1 MPLPRTLFART
12 VTIIAAVSL
21 SFLLYTLGVIGYYM
35 LVPVGKQAADDYA
48 ALMLFAAHSWAE
60 RPSSKR
66 DKYAQE
72 LFEKYNLKI
81 KETQPQLTE
90 AHEFLP
96 YYFFLETALE
106 EQAGLKGSI
115 NISRDSHSDEW
126 LWIELPFKQKT
137 IFIGFLRS
145 HLAVRP
151 PLALFLLI
159 FVGTL
164 AILLTAT
171 VLVHYLTTPLERLTR
186 NAQRIGSGEK
196 PEFIPESGPDEL
208 VTLARSFNEM
218 AIQVQELLSNRTT
231 LLAGISHD
239 LRTPLART
247 QLALEM
253 LPEEVDPELVNGI
266 RSDVEQMD
274 CLIGQFLEL
283 SRDLERGEQQ
293 KVIIYLMLD
302 DLVNCA
308 RRGGATIQW
317 QARDT
322 CYTFTN
328 PLALRRIIANLLE
341 NAVRYGGGSPVE
353 VSYQCGKRDIT
364 IQIMDR
370 GPGIP
375 AEQLEAVFRPFY
387 RLEQSRNSETGG
399 SGLGLSIAQ
408 QLAGINGQKLTLRPR
423 DGGGT
428 IAELKLPAAPVRE

>member
-1 MPLPRTLFART
+1 
-12 VTIIAAVSL
+12 
-21 SFLLYTLGVIGYYM
+21 
-35 LVPVGKQAADDYA
+35 
-48 ALMLFAAHSWAE
+48 
-60 RPSSKR
+60 
-66 DKYAQE
+66 
-72 LFEKYNLKI
+72 
-81 KETQPQLTE
+81 
-90 AHEFLP
+90 
-96 YYFFLETALE
+96 
-106 EQAGLKGSI
+106 
-115 NISRDSHSDEW
+115 
-126 LWIELPFKQKT
+126 
-137 IFIGFLRS
+137 
-145 HLAVRP
+145 
-151 PLALFLLI
+151 
-159 FVGTL
+159 
-164 AILLTAT
+164 
-171 VLVHYLTTPLERLTR
+171 
-186 NAQRIGSGEK
+186 
-196 PEFIPESGPDEL
+196 